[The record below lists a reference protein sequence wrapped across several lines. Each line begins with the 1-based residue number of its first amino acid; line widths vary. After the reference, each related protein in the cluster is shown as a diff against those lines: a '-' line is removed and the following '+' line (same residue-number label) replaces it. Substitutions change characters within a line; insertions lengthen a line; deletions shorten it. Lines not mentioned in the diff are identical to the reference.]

1 MLRNIFSHR
10 ELIWNFAKRDL
21 IGKYKGSFL
30 GLFWS
35 FLNPLVMLAIYTFV
49 FSLIFGIK
57 LPADVKTS
65 SFAIFLFSGLIPWI
79 AFNTSLTVSTN
90 IILGNVNLVKKVVF
104 PLEIFPV
111 STVLSNIL
119 NSLFSLIIL
128 FSGMILLDAHLP
140 WTAVYLPIIMLT
152 QIILTTGIC
161 WFLAS
166 LGVFIRDLK
175 SIIPLAL
182 VALMYMSAIFY
193 PTSLIPKSFQ
203 PFMNLNPIYVIVAN
217 YRRVLLMDL
226 PPDWLLLGGVTLLGV
241 VISIT
246 GYFFFINSKN
256 AFADVI

>member
-1 MLRNIFSHR
+1 MLRNLYKHR

-21 IGKYKGSFL
+21 VGKYRGSFL

-79 AFNTSLTVSTN
+79 AFSTSLSISAN

-111 STVLSNIL
+111 STVLSGII
-119 NSLFSLIIL
+119 NSLFSFVVL
-128 FSGMILLDAHLP
+128 FAGMIFLDSHLP
-140 WTAVYLPIIMLT
+140 WTALYLPIIILV
-152 QIILTTGIC
+152 QFLLTTGIC
-161 WFLAS
+161 WFIAS
-166 LGVFIRDLK
+166 LGVFVRDLK
-175 SIIPLAL
+175 SVIPLAL

-193 PTSLIPKSFQ
+193 PHSLIPKSFQ
-203 PFMNLNPIYVIVAN
+203 PFMNLNPMYVIISN

-226 PPDWLLLGGVTLLGV
+226 PPDWLLLGGVAVLGIV
-241 VISIT
+241 VSLM
-246 GYFFFINSKN
+246 GYLFFINSKN
-256 AFADVI
+256 AFVEVI